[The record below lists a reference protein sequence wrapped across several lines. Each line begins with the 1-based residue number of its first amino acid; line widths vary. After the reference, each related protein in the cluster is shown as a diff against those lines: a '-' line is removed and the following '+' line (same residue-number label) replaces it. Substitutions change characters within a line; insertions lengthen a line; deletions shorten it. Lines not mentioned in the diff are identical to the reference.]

1 MMGLEIEERRR
12 VESELRQTEE
22 QLRTLVNHL
31 PGVTYTWRVQWPG
44 DPEDESPPFM
54 SPRIEELLGYTA
66 EEWRRSP
73 TFWRERVHPHDR
85 KRIVAAAEHTRRSG
99 EPFNEEFR
107 YLAKDGSVVWVLEQA
122 TLVSRDEL
130 GRPSCLQGVML
141 DITPRKEAEA
151 KAEAAE
157 ERFRRL
163 AELSPVVVYEYEL
176 LNADPTRLV
185 VRYVSPNAETL
196 LKMPLD
202 RWIGDVDAWF
212 DHLHPDDVGWMRESA
227 QGAFATGE
235 PWNQRFRMI
244 AGDGR
249 VVWLLHRG
257 RAVDHDPYGRPT
269 VFQGMFIDVT
279 EEQESHLEVAASE
292 ARHRSIVESLPAV
305 PWSEVVDPAIGRS
318 RYVYIGSQVEALL
331 GYEPDDLMM
340 EPGHFYRLVHAS
352 DRDRLKAASDRC
364 DATGEPWDE
373 IYRATHRDGSVRWLL
388 SRAARTSEEGR
399 SVWHGIT
406 VDVTRHVEA
415 GAIPAR
421 EGTELDAEPA

>member
-1 MMGLEIEERRR
+1 
-12 VESELRQTEE
+12 
-22 QLRTLVNHL
+22 
-31 PGVTYTWRVQWPG
+31 
-44 DPEDESPPFM
+44 
-54 SPRIEELLGYTA
+54 
-66 EEWRRSP
+66 
-73 TFWRERVHPHDR
+73 
-85 KRIVAAAEHTRRSG
+85 
-99 EPFNEEFR
+99 
-107 YLAKDGSVVWVLEQA
+107 
-122 TLVSRDEL
+122 
-130 GRPSCLQGVML
+130 ML

-176 LNADPTRLV
+176 LNADPARLT

-235 PWNQRFRMI
+235 PWSQRFRMI

-257 RAVDHDPYGRPT
+257 RAVEHDPSGRPT
-269 VFQGMFIDVT
+269 VFQGIFIDVT
-279 EEQESHLEVAASE
+279 EEQESHLEIAASE
-292 ARHRSIVESLPAV
+292 ARHRTIVESLPAV
-305 PWSEVVDPAIGRS
+305 PWSEVVDPTTSGS
-318 RYVYIGSQVEALL
+318 RYVYMGPQVEALL
-331 GYEPDDLMM
+331 GYDRGELTEPDR
-340 EPGHFYRLVHAS
+340 FFRLVHPD

-364 DATGEPWDE
+364 HATGEPWDAL
-373 IYRATHRDGSVRWLL
+373 YRATDRDGSVRWLL
-388 SRAARTSEEGR
+388 SRATRTSEERR

-415 GAIPAR
+415 GAISAR
-421 EGTELDAEPA
+421 DGTELDAEPA